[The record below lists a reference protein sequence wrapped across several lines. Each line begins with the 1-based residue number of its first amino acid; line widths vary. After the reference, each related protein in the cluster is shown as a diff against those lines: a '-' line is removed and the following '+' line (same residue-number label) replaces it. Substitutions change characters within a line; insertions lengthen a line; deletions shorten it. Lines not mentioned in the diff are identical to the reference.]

1 MIFWKKPDTIV
12 IYKNPK
18 NLVKK
23 KPMFSGLGMVWVVGG
38 VADPEPAIDLLV
50 KKKVKWSEVI
60 FGSLK
65 ILDFL
70 YVIGGVLT

>member
-1 MIFWKKPDTIV
+1 MVVEVSEWV
-12 IYKNPK
+12 SEVSE
-18 NLVKK
+18 VKW
-23 KPMFSGLGMVWVVGG
+23 SEWS
-38 VADPEPAIDLLV
+38 E
-50 KKKVKWSEVI
+50 WSEVI